1 MRDAAIVCLEA
12 QRQRAV
18 AHELGFLGA
27 TLMRVRA
34 FFVWLWLDSGRR
46 RPITVGAAVLLAA
59 VIGVA
64 HFSAKADDKPT
75 GTGPKATAPA
85 PGSDPSVQ
93 LNDAQLKIIKIS
105 AASEH
110 AFPQERTAVGS
121 IDFNENLAVQ
131 VFSPYQGKIIKAYVE
146 VGDPVKKG
154 QTLFTIESPDLIQAD
169 SNLIAAA
176 GLLDLTTHALD
187 RAKQLYEIQG
197 IAEKDLQQAISD
209 QQTAEGA
216 LKAGRDAVRVFGK
229 SEAEI
234 DAIVANRRIDPVL
247 VVPSPITGQV
257 TARVAQPGLLVQ
269 PGNAPAPYTIADV
282 VTVWMLANVSE
293 SNIKYIN
300 AGQKVDV
307 STMAYPGQVYEGE
320 ITVVGATVDPNLH
333 TLLIRS
339 EIQNPRR
346 DLKPGMLATFVIRI
360 GEPVVTP
367 AVPPESV
374 VREGDGTMT
383 IWVTTDQHHFTQR
396 KVKLGLQSGGYD
408 QILDGLK
415 QGELVVTDGAVFLDN
430 MLIPSTDG

>member
-1 MRDAAIVCLEA
+1 MGLSSLQDWLSHGRHRRVLAAA
-12 QRQRAV
+12 A
-18 AHELGFLGA
+18 AAA
-27 TLMRVRA
+27 TLV
-34 FFVWLWLDSGRR
+34 
-46 RPITVGAAVLLAA
+46 AA
-59 VIGVA
+59 VIGA
-64 HFSAKADDKPT
+64 ARLTASADQPLASGAKT
-75 GTGPKATAPA
+75 NAPA
-85 PGSDPSVQ
+85 PESAPSVQ
-93 LNDAQLKIIKIS
+93 LTDAQLKSIKIS
-105 AASEH
+105 AAAER

-146 VGDPVKKG
+146 VGDQVKKG

-176 GLLDLTTHALD
+176 GLLDLTMHVLE
-187 RAKQLYEIQG
+187 RAKQLYQVQG

-229 SEAEI
+229 SDAEI
-234 DAIVANRRIDPVL
+234 DAIVASRKIDSVL
-247 VVPSPITGQV
+247 VVPSPINGRV
-257 TARVAQPGLLVQ
+257 TARVAQPGLFVQ
-269 PGNAPAPYTIADV
+269 PGNTPAPYTVADV

-293 SNIKYIN
+293 SNIKYVN
-300 AGQKVDV
+300 VGQKVNV
-307 STMAYPGQVYEGE
+307 STMAYPDQVYEGK
-320 ITVVGATVDPNLH
+320 IAVVGATVDPNLH

-346 DLKPGMLATFVIRI
+346 ELLPGMLANFVIRI
-360 GEPVVTP
+360 GDPVIAP

-383 IWVTTDQHHFTQR
+383 IWVTTDRHHFIQR
-396 KVKLGLQSGGYD
+396 KVRLGLQSDGYD
-408 QILDGLK
+408 QILEGLT

-430 MLIPSTDG
+430 MLISSSDG

>member
-1 MRDAAIVCLEA
+1 MRDRLS
-12 QRQRAV
+12 
-18 AHELGFLGA
+18 LLWDWSGFGQ
-27 TLMRVRA
+27 
-34 FFVWLWLDSGRR
+34 RR
-46 RPITVGAAVLLAA
+46 RALVAGGAAVLLAA
-59 VIGVA
+59 LIGIS
-64 HFSAKADDKPT
+64 HFNAKADDTHGMRP
-75 GTGPKATAPA
+75 GPNANPSA
-85 PGSDPSVQ
+85 PGPDPTVE
-93 LNDAQLKIIKIS
+93 LTDAQLKSIKIIG
-105 AASEH
+105 AAEH

-131 VFSPYQGKIIKAYVE
+131 VFSPYQGKIIKAYAE

-176 GLLDLTTHALD
+176 GLLDLTTHVLE
-187 RAKQLYEIQG
+187 RAKQLYQVQG
-197 IAEKDLQQAISD
+197 LAEKDLQQAISD

-229 SEAEI
+229 SEPEI
-234 DAIVANRRIDPVL
+234 DAIVANRKIDPVL
-247 VVPSPITGQV
+247 VVPSPITGRV

-269 PGNAPAPYTIADV
+269 PGNAPAPYTVADV

-293 SNIKYIN
+293 SNIQYIN
-300 AGQKVDV
+300 VGQKVNV
-307 STMAYPGQVYEGE
+307 STMAFPSEVYEGK
-320 ITVVGATVDPNLH
+320 IAVVGATVDPNLH

-346 DLKPGMLATFVIRI
+346 ELLPGMLANFVIRI
-360 GEPVVTP
+360 GDPVTTP

-383 IWVTTDQHHFTQR
+383 IWVTTDRHHFIQR
-396 KVKLGLQSGGYD
+396 KVKLGLQSDGYD

>member
-1 MRDAAIVCLEA
+1 
-12 QRQRAV
+12 
-18 AHELGFLGA
+18 
-27 TLMRVRA
+27 MRVSLS
-34 FFVWLWLDSGRR
+34 WDWLDFRR
-46 RPITVGAAVLLAA
+46 RRRALAAAAAVLLAA
-59 VIGVA
+59 LIAVS
-64 HFSAKADDKPT
+64 HFSVKADDTQVT
-75 GTGPKATAPA
+75 GAGPKANAAA
-85 PGSDPSVQ
+85 PGPEPSVQ
-93 LNDAQLKIIKIS
+93 LTDAQLKSIKFC
-105 AASEH
+105 AAGVHS
-110 AFPQERTAVGS
+110 FSQERTAVGS

-131 VFSPYQGKIIKAYVE
+131 VFSPYQGKIIKAYAE
-146 VGDPVKKG
+146 VGDQVKKG

-176 GLLDLTTHALD
+176 GLLDLTTHALE
-187 RAKQLYEIQG
+187 RAKQLYEVQG

-216 LKAGRDAVRVFGK
+216 LKAARDAVRVFGK

-234 DAIVANRRIDPVL
+234 DAMVANRKIDPVL

-269 PGNAPAPYTIADV
+269 PGNVPAPYTVADV

-293 SNIKYIN
+293 SNIQYIN
-300 AGQKVDV
+300 VGQKVNV
-307 STMAYPGQVYEGE
+307 STMAYPGQVYEGK
-320 ITVVGATVDPNLH
+320 ITIVAATVDPNLH

-346 DLKPGMLATFVIRI
+346 ELKPGMLANFVIHI
-360 GEPVVTP
+360 GDPVTAP
-367 AVPPESV
+367 AVPLEGV

-396 KVKLGLQSGGYD
+396 KVKLGLESDGYD

-430 MLIPSTDG
+430 MLIPSADG

>member
-1 MRDAAIVCLEA
+1 V
-12 QRQRAV
+12 
-18 AHELGFLGA
+18 ELTDG
-27 TLMRVRA
+27 
-34 FFVWLWLDSGRR
+34 
-46 RPITVGAAVLLAA
+46 
-59 VIGVA
+59 
-64 HFSAKADDKPT
+64 
-75 GTGPKATAPA
+75 
-85 PGSDPSVQ
+85 
-93 LNDAQLKIIKIS
+93 QLKSIKVGT
-105 AASEH
+105 AAEH

-131 VFSPYQGKIIKAYVE
+131 VFSPYQGKIIRAYAE
-146 VGDPVKKG
+146 VGDQVKKG

-176 GLLDLTTHALD
+176 GLLDLTTHALE
-187 RAKQLYEIQG
+187 RAKQLYEVQG

-229 SEAEI
+229 SAAEI
-234 DAIVANRRIDPVL
+234 DAIVANRKIDPVL
-247 VVPSPITGQV
+247 VVPSPISGRV
-257 TARVAQPGLLVQ
+257 TARVAQSGLLVQ
-269 PGNAPAPYTIADV
+269 PGNTPAPYTVADV

-300 AGQKVDV
+300 VGQKVNV
-307 STMAYPGQVYEGE
+307 STMAYPNQVYEGR
-320 ITVVGATVDPNLH
+320 ITVIGATVDPNLH

-346 DLKPGMLATFVIRI
+346 ELLPGMLANFVIRI
-360 GEPVVTP
+360 GDPVTAA

-383 IWVTTDQHHFTQR
+383 LWVTTDRHHFTQR
-396 KVKLGLQSGGYD
+396 KVKLGQQSDDYD

-415 QGELVVTDGAVFLDN
+415 PGELVVTDGAVFLDN
-430 MLIPSTDG
+430 MLIPSSDG

>member
-1 MRDAAIVCLEA
+1 MRIRLSSVWDAL
-12 QRQRAV
+12 AV
-18 AHELGFLGA
+18 GA
-27 TLMRVRA
+27 RLQAV
-34 FFVWLWLDSGRR
+34 V
-46 RPITVGAAVLLAA
+46 VGAAVLLAA
-59 VIGVA
+59 LIGVA
-64 HFSAKADDKPT
+64 HFSAKAD
-75 GTGPKATAPA
+75 GTQAPGAGPKAGAPVLE
-85 PGSDPSVQ
+85 PEPSVQ
-93 LNDAQLKIIKIS
+93 LTDTQLKSVKIS
-105 AASEH
+105 PAGER

-131 VFSPYQGKIIKAYVE
+131 VFSPYQGKIIKAYAE
-146 VGDPVKKG
+146 VGDTVKKG

-176 GLLDLTTHALD
+176 GLLDLTTHALE
-187 RAKQLYEIQG
+187 RAKQLYEVQG

-229 SEAEI
+229 SDAEI
-234 DAIVANRRIDPVL
+234 DAIVAHRKIDPAL
-247 VVPSPITGQV
+247 VVPSPIAGRV

-269 PGNAPAPYTIADV
+269 PGNLPAPYIVADV

-300 AGQKVDV
+300 VGQKVNV
-307 STMAYPGQVYEGE
+307 STMAYPNQVYEGK
-320 ITVVGATVDPNLH
+320 ITIVGASVDPNLH

-346 DLKPGMLATFVIRI
+346 ELLPGMLANFVIQI
-360 GEPVVTP
+360 GDPMTTT
-367 AVPPESV
+367 AVPLESV

-396 KVKLGLQSGGYD
+396 KVKLGLQRDGYD

-430 MLIPSTDG
+430 MLTPSTDS

>member
-1 MRDAAIVCLEA
+1 
-12 QRQRAV
+12 
-18 AHELGFLGA
+18 
-27 TLMRVRA
+27 MRVRDFLVIA
-34 FFVWLWLDSGRR
+34 G
-46 RPITVGAAVLLAA
+46 GAAVLLAA
-59 VIGVA
+59 SIGVT
-64 HFSAKADDKPT
+64 HFSAKADDT
-75 GTGPKATAPA
+75 RAGAGPKASAPVSE
-85 PGSDPSVQ
+85 PNPSVQ
-93 LNDAQLKIIKIS
+93 LTDAQLKSIKIG
-105 AASEH
+105 AASVH

-131 VFSPYQGKIIKAYVE
+131 VFSPYQGKIIKAYAE

-176 GLLDLTTHALD
+176 GVLNLTAHALE
-187 RAKQLYEIQG
+187 RAKQLYEVQG

-234 DAIVANRRIDPVL
+234 DAIVANRKIDPVL
-247 VVPSPITGQV
+247 VVPSPITGRV

-269 PGNAPAPYTIADV
+269 PGNAPAPYTVADV

-300 AGQKVDV
+300 VGQKVSV

-346 DLKPGMLATFVIRI
+346 DLKPGMLANFVIRI
-360 GEPVVTP
+360 GDPVVAP

-374 VREGDGTMT
+374 VRAGDGTMT
-383 IWVTTDQHHFTQR
+383 LWVTTDQHHFTQR
-396 KVKLGLQSGGYD
+396 KIKLGLQSEGYD

-415 QGELVVTDGAVFLDN
+415 PGELVVTDGAVFLDN

>member
-1 MRDAAIVCLEA
+1 MRLSWKWDWWYFG
-12 QRQRAV
+12 R
-18 AHELGFLGA
+18 
-27 TLMRVRA
+27 
-34 FFVWLWLDSGRR
+34 SRR
-46 RPITVGAAVLLAA
+46 RLAAGGAAVLLATL
-59 VIGVA
+59 IGLT
-64 HFSAKADDKPT
+64 HFSAKAGDTRAAPAE
-75 GTGPKATAPA
+75 PKANVPASA
-85 PGSDPSVQ
+85 PGTDPSVE
-93 LNDAQLKIIKIS
+93 LTDAQLKSIKIG
-105 AASEH
+105 AAAEH

-131 VFSPYQGKIIKAYVE
+131 VYSPYQGKIIRAYAE
-146 VGDPVKKG
+146 VGDQVKKG

-176 GLLDLTTHALD
+176 GLLDLTAHVLA
-187 RAKQLYEIQG
+187 RAQQLYEVQG

-234 DAIVANRRIDPVL
+234 DAIVAHRTIDPVL
-247 VVPSPITGQV
+247 VVTSPISGQI

-269 PGNAPAPYTIADV
+269 PGNAPAPYIVADV

-293 SNIKYIN
+293 SNVQYVN
-300 AGQKVDV
+300 VGQRVGV
-307 STMAYPGQVYEGE
+307 STMAYPNQRYDGK
-320 ITVVGATVDPNLH
+320 ITVVGASVDPNLH
-333 TLLIRS
+333 TLLVRS

-346 DLKPGMLATFVIRI
+346 ELKPGMLANFVIRI
-360 GEPVVTP
+360 GDPVSAA

-383 IWVTTDQHHFTQR
+383 VWVTTDRHHFTQR
-396 KVKLGLQSGGYD
+396 KVKLGQQGADYD

-415 QGELVVTDGAVFLDN
+415 PGELVVTDGAVFLDN
-430 MLIPSTDG
+430 MLSPSSDG

>member
-1 MRDAAIVCLEA
+1 MRVSLVW
-12 QRQRAV
+12 QWLNFKRRRQAV
-18 AHELGFLGA
+18 AAGA
-27 TLMRVRA
+27 V
-34 FFVWLWLDSGRR
+34 V
-46 RPITVGAAVLLAA
+46 VLLAA
-59 VIGVA
+59 LVAMA
-64 HFSAKADDKPT
+64 HFGAKADEPIAAGASPKTAAGP
-75 GTGPKATAPA
+75 GTNEPA
-85 PGSDPSVQ
+85 PGPDPSVE
-93 LNDAQLKIIKIS
+93 LTDAQLKSIKIGV
-105 AASEH
+105 AAGH

-131 VFSPYQGKIIKAYVE
+131 VFSPYQGKIIRAYAE
-146 VGDPVKKG
+146 VGDQVKKG

-176 GLLDLTTHALD
+176 GLLDLTTHALE
-187 RAKQLYEIQG
+187 RAKQLYEVQG

-234 DAIVANRRIDPVL
+234 DAIVAHRKIDPVL
-247 VVPSPITGQV
+247 VVPSPITGQI

-269 PGNAPAPYTIADV
+269 PGNAPAPYIVADV

-293 SNIKYIN
+293 SNVQFIN
-300 AGQKVDV
+300 VGQKVGV
-307 STMAYPGQVYEGE
+307 STMAYPNQQYEGK
-320 ITVVGATVDPNLH
+320 ITVVGASVDPNLH
-333 TLLIRS
+333 TLLVRS

-346 DLKPGMLATFVIRI
+346 ELKPGMLANFVIRI
-360 GEPVVTP
+360 GEPVSAA

-383 IWVTTDQHHFTQR
+383 VWVTTDRHHFTQR
-396 KVKLGLQSGGYD
+396 KVKLGQQGADYD

-415 QGELVVTDGAVFLDN
+415 PGELVVTDGAVFLDN
-430 MLIPSTDG
+430 MLSPSSDG

>member
-1 MRDAAIVCLEA
+1 
-12 QRQRAV
+12 
-18 AHELGFLGA
+18 
-27 TLMRVRA
+27 MRVRA
-34 FFVWLWLDSGRR
+34 FLVWLWLDSGRR
-46 RPITVGAAVLLAA
+46 RAIAAGAAVLLAA
-59 VIGVA
+59 LIGVT
-64 HFSAKADDKPT
+64 HFSAKADDTRT
-75 GTGPKATAPA
+75 GVGPKATAPA
-85 PGSDPSVQ
+85 PGPDPSVQ

-105 AASEH
+105 AVSEH

-131 VFSPYQGKIIKAYVE
+131 VFSPYQGKIIKAYAE

-176 GLLDLTTHALD
+176 GLLDLTTHALE
-187 RAKQLYEIQG
+187 RAKQLYQVQG

-229 SEAEI
+229 SEVEI
-234 DAIVANRRIDPVL
+234 DAIVANRKIDPVL
-247 VVPSPITGQV
+247 VVPSPITGRV

-269 PGNAPAPYTIADV
+269 PGNAPAPYTVADV
-282 VTVWMLANVSE
+282 LTVWMLANVSE

-300 AGQKVDV
+300 VGQKVNV

-346 DLKPGMLATFVIRI
+346 DLKPGMLANFVIRI
-360 GEPVVTP
+360 GDPVVTP

-374 VREGDGTMT
+374 VRLGDGTMT
-383 IWVTTDQHHFTQR
+383 IWVTTDQHHFIQR
-396 KVKLGLQSGGYD
+396 KVKLGLQSDGYD

>member
-1 MRDAAIVCLEA
+1 MRRYSWWDRLSSARHGRTLAAAAAAGLLLA
-12 QRQRAV
+12 
-18 AHELGFLGA
+18 LF
-27 TLMRVRA
+27 
-34 FFVWLWLDSGRR
+34 
-46 RPITVGAAVLLAA
+46 GAA
-59 VIGVA
+59 
-64 HFSAKADDKPT
+64 HFGAKADEPHANSAMT
-75 GTGPKATAPA
+75 NAPA
-85 PGSDPSVQ
+85 PAAEPSVE
-93 LNDAQLKIIKIS
+93 LTDAQLKSIKIS
-105 AASEH
+105 AAAEH

-146 VGDPVKKG
+146 IGDAVKKG

-176 GLLDLTTHALD
+176 GLLDLTTHVLE
-187 RAKQLYEIQG
+187 RAKQLYAVQG

-229 SEAEI
+229 SDAEI
-234 DAIVANRRIDPVL
+234 DAIVANRKIDPVL
-247 VVPSPITGQV
+247 VVPSPIAGRV
-257 TARVAQPGLLVQ
+257 TARAAQPGLLVQ
-269 PGNAPAPYTIADV
+269 PGNAPAPYTVADL

-293 SNIKYIN
+293 SNVPYVN
-300 AGQKVDV
+300 VGQKVNV
-307 STMAYPGQVYEGE
+307 STMAYPNRTYEGK

-346 DLKPGMLATFVIRI
+346 ELLPGMLANFVIRI
-360 GEPVVTP
+360 DDPVTAP

-383 IWVTTDQHHFTQR
+383 IWVTTDRHRFTQR
-396 KVKLGLQSGGYD
+396 KVRLGQQSAGYD

-430 MLIPSTDG
+430 MLTTSSDG